1 MNVFERK
8 LNILFQEKQSEKLRR
23 TPVDAELLLCVL
35 TKYKS
40 MVASSTQAGAA
51 AAAAALQSRTITLN
65 D

>member
-51 AAAAALQSRTITLN
+51 AAALQSRTITLN

>member
-35 TKYKS
+35 TKY
-40 MVASSTQAGAA
+40 SSTQAGAG
-51 AAAAALQSRTITLN
+51 AALQSRTITLN